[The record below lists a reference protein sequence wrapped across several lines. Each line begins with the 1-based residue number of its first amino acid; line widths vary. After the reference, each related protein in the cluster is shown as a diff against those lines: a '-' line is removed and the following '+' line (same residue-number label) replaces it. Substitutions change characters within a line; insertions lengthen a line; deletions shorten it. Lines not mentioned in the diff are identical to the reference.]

1 MGMAGPYK
9 IGEVAALTGVS
20 VRTLHHYDEI
30 GLLRPSGRSH
40 TGYRLY
46 AAADFERL
54 QSVLFF
60 RDLGFSLEAIARIV
74 SDPHFD
80 RRAAL
85 VSHRG
90 QLVQELEKT
99 RALLDLVDRT
109 LLSIEKGQ
117 TMEPNEMFTGFEKE
131 AEARWGRTEAYAE
144 SARRTK
150 TYGKEE
156 WAAIRVE
163 ADAITRDFADAM
175 NGGATSTGARAMD
188 IAERHRLHIDRW
200 FYACT
205 PRIHQSLG
213 EMYVYDERFAQN
225 YEKVAGGLAAYIRD
239 AIVAN
244 AARTP
249 TA

>member
-1 MGMAGPYK
+1 MAGPYK

-20 VRTLHHYDEI
+20 VRTLHHYDDI

-40 TGYRLY
+40 AGYRLY
-46 AAADFERL
+46 APADLERL

-60 RDLGFSLEAIARIV
+60 RDLGFGLEAIGRIV
-74 SDPHFD
+74 KDPHFD

-85 VSHRG
+85 VAHRA
-90 QLVQELEKT
+90 QLVQELQKT

-109 LLSIEKGQ
+109 LLSIEKGR
-117 TMEPNEMFTGFEKE
+117 TMESNEMFTGFEKE
-131 AEARWGRTEAYAE
+131 AEARWGHNQAYAE
-144 SARRTK
+144 SVRRTK

-156 WAAIRVE
+156 WAAIRAE
-163 ADAITRDFADAM
+163 ADAITRDFAGAM
-175 NGGATSTGARAMD
+175 KDGAAPTDVRAMD
-188 IAERHRLHIDRW
+188 IAEHHRLHIDRW

-205 PRIHQSLG
+205 PRMHRGLG

-225 YEKVAGGLAAYIRD
+225 YEKVASGLAAYIRD
-239 AIVAN
+239 AVVAN

-249 TA
+249 G